1 MGIQYLYSSMV
12 LSLLVNTW
20 QALFLLGVRASDSD
34 NNRSYPGKNMDKRI
48 AEQDKNIAEI
58 VKNVQL
64 IQTVVTAH
72 LPGLKTILGIQSRAK
87 VEFE

>member
-1 MGIQYLYSSMV
+1 
-12 LSLLVNTW
+12 
-20 QALFLLGVRASDSD
+20 
-34 NNRSYPGKNMDKRI
+34 MDKQIAEQDKKI

>member
-20 QALFLLGVRASDSD
+20 QVLFLLGGRASD

>member
-1 MGIQYLYSSMV
+1 M
-12 LSLLVNTW
+12 LVNTW
-20 QALFLLGVRASDSD
+20 QVLFLLGGRASD